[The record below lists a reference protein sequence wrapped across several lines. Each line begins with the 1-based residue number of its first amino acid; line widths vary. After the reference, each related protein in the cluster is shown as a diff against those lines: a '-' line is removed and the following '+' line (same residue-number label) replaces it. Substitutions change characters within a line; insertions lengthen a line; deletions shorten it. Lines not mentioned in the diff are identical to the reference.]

1 MDAIINFFTNSIV
14 IKNFAMLAGVLVLFA
29 LSYFLNDRYNKG
41 KSKGYLY
48 SARVAV
54 VLAIILLIIWIF

>member
-1 MDAIINFFTNSIV
+1 MEAIKEFFANGIV
-14 IKNFAMLAGVLVLFA
+14 VRNLGMLAAVLVLFA

>member
-48 SARVAV
+48 AARVAV
-54 VLAIILLIIWIF
+54 VMAIVLLIIWIF